1 MNLEPNKIDD
11 IIYFFPRLF
20 DEIKYQ
26 VKWAFQRVFRG
37 YDDRWYWGLNGELDR
52 IIPKCVRHMKEN
64 CSGCPVGYYENNDC
78 KEWEDT
84 LEKIARAFEAS
95 KEIEDELLY
104 KGKKFE
110 KLYKE
115 RKEGFQLFVDN
126 YISLWD

>member
-1 MNLEPNKIDD
+1 
-11 IIYFFPRLF
+11 
-20 DEIKYQ
+20 
-26 VKWAFQRVFRG
+26 
-37 YDDRWYWGLNGELDR
+37 
-52 IIPKCVRHMKEN
+52 MKEN

-110 KLYKE
+110 KLDKE

-126 YISLWD
+126 YTSLWD